1 VRIMRPITLTIQNLT
16 SCEPR
21 GFSFDSGYVHKRFQ
35 MKLLITATENEQTLA
50 ATESKCKRLIQ
61 PLKIAKSTMVPLI
74 PTSANFTKRFG

>member
-1 VRIMRPITLTIQNLT
+1 
-16 SCEPR
+16 
-21 GFSFDSGYVHKRFQ
+21 